1 MTLFIR
7 RMRKLGRDP
16 VGYLLDSTHAPL
28 RALGARLYANETER
42 FRELGQAAS
51 DRKISVIMTA
61 FNTGH
66 LIERA
71 VKSVLAQSHANLELM
86 VIDDASSDDTAAI
99 LAAMAAED
107 ERLRV
112 FSSPANHGTYW
123 SKNWCLTKAT
133 GEFVAFHDS
142 DDYSDPDRLRVQMGA
157 LLADPGLMACTCRWR
172 RVDEADE
179 LQLIDGAAERMAAIS
194 LMIRRAPVL
203 EKAGFFD
210 TVRIAADTEYIRR
223 LKEIFGW
230 KGVRHLRQCLYTGL
244 LRQGSLT
251 TDAGSGFD
259 WQRQGNSHSRAVG
272 GNRAAYYHAFT
283 NWHSQ
288 ANAGS
293 KDLMIQFPMAER
305 PFAVPEALSRGCF
318 DQDVTR
324 VREITGVQATSLIN
338 ELANNQIKTE
348 G

>member
-42 FRELGQAAS
+42 FRKLGQAAS
-51 DRKISVIMTA
+51 DRKVSVIMTA

-71 VKSVLAQSHANLELM
+71 VKSVLAQSHRNLELM

-99 LAAMAAED
+99 LAEMAAED
-107 ERLRV
+107 DRLRV

-157 LLADPGLMACTCRWR
+157 LLADPSQMACTCRWR
-172 RVDEADE
+172 RVNEAGE
-179 LQLIDGAAERMAAIS
+179 LQLIDGAEERMAAIS

-203 EKAGFFD
+203 EQAGYFD

-244 LRQGSLT
+244 LREGSLT
-251 TDAGSGFD
+251 TDVGSGFD
-259 WQRQGNSHSRAVG
+259 WQRKGNSHSRAVG
-272 GNRAAYYHAFT
+272 GNRAAYYDAFT
-283 NWHSQ
+283 NWHS
-288 ANAGS
+288 ACGGDRGKLS
-293 KDLMIQFPMAER
+293 VSFPARSR
-305 PFAVPEALSRGCF
+305 PFDVPTDMVRGCN
-318 DQDVTR
+318 DDDLTQV
-324 VREITGVQATSLIN
+324 VELGASLPQT
-338 ELANNQIKTE
+338 AR

>member
-16 VGYLLDSTHAPL
+16 VGYLLDSTHGPL

-42 FRELGQAAS
+42 FRKLGQAAS

-71 VKSVLAQSHANLELM
+71 VKSVLAQSHSNLELM

-99 LAAMAAED
+99 LAQMAAED
-107 ERLRV
+107 DRLRV

-157 LLADPGLMACTCRWR
+157 LLADPNLMACTCRWR

-194 LMIRRAPVL
+194 LMIRRSPVL
-203 EKAGFFD
+203 DQAGFFD

-244 LRQGSLT
+244 LREGSLT

-272 GNRAAYYHAFT
+272 GNRAAYYDAFT
-283 NWHSQ
+283 SWHS
-288 ANAGS
+288 ACGGDRKKLS
-293 KDLMIQFPMAER
+293 VSFPARSR
-305 PFAVPEALSRGCF
+305 PFDVPTDMVWGCNDDDLTQVVELGASLPKTARG
-318 DQDVTR
+318 
-324 VREITGVQATSLIN
+324 
-338 ELANNQIKTE
+338 
-348 G
+348 